1 MRRFKEVLIFVA
13 GGAPQVISEAI
24 FALSQKKPPV
34 LADEIYVITTSLGR
48 RIIQETLIKRNILGC
63 LAKEYNLR
71 PISLSEDNLIVPRD
85 KQGREIEDIVSKED
99 NEIIGDLITSFI
111 REKAKDEGTRL
122 HCSLAGGRKTMS
134 FYLGS
139 ALQLFGRPWDKLY
152 HVLVTPE
159 FEANPEFYYKPKKN
173 KIIATRDRNGNI
185 RHLNTRGAQIYL
197 AELPFIR
204 LGPKLRLQGEN
215 FRELVAEGQKEIDVA
230 SIQAELRVKLRERTL
245 TIGDKAIYF
254 QPMLL
259 FVYLAFLNQKIN
271 SCSRPSRPYC
281 YECRDCF
288 VDLNTLFNLESL
300 KNLIHY
306 YEAIFGGMPLKGK
319 EFLRKWEKYNGFPSE
334 VVRQYL
340 SKIKAILRR
349 ELIDGV
355 LYPFYLVSPLKAWG
369 ASRYGLRLEKSKIFI
384 E

>member
-1 MRRFKEVLIFVA
+1 MQRFREVLIFVA
-13 GGAPQVISEAI
+13 GGSPQVISEAI

-34 LADEIYVITTSLGR
+34 LADQVTIITTSLGK
-48 RIIQETLIKRNILGC
+48 RIIQETLIKKNILGG
-63 LAKEYNLR
+63 LAKEYDLP
-71 PISLSEDNLIVPRD
+71 PISLSEENFIVPRD
-85 KQGREIEDIVSKED
+85 GQGREIEDIVTKED

-111 REKAKDEGTRL
+111 REKAKDQGARL

-139 ALQLFGRPWDKLY
+139 ALQLFARPWDKLY

-173 KIIATRDRNGNI
+173 KIITIRDRNGNI
-185 RHLNTRGAQIYL
+185 RHLNTRDAQIYL

-215 FRELVAEGQKEIDVA
+215 FRKLVAEGQKEIDVA

-245 TIGDKAIYF
+245 TIADKTIYF
-254 QPMLL
+254 QPILL
-259 FVYLAFLNQKIN
+259 FVYLAFLSQKIN
-271 SCSRPSRPYC
+271 SCPHPSRPYC

-288 VDLNTLFNLESL
+288 VDLNTLFNFESL

-306 YEAIFGGMPLKGK
+306 YEAIFGGITFKGK
-319 EFLRKWEKYNGFPSE
+319 EFLQKWEKYKGFPPE

-349 ELIDGV
+349 ELTDEA
-355 LYPFYLVSPLKAWG
+355 LCPLYLVSPLKAWG